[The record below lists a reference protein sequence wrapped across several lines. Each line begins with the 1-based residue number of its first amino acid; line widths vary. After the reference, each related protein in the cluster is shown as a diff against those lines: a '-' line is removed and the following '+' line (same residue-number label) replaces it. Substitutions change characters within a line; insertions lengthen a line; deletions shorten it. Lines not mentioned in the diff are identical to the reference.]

1 MINYSIII
9 PHKNSIASLLRL
21 CDSISDDNDIQI
33 IVIDD
38 CSGLNVLNEI
48 KKNNFNNNVEIIFCD
63 VSKGAGAARNIGVN
77 HAKGTW
83 VLFADADDYFT
94 DNFDNLLNKYLN
106 SASDIIYFDTDSKDD
121 NGDQS
126 YRHLRYSRLVHDFLG
141 DSRKENSLRYYF
153 TPPWAKMIKRDLIIK
168 NNIKFDEVVASNDV
182 MFSIKTAFF
191 AKKIDASKET
201 FYIITLSKGSVT
213 QIISKVHFDSKF
225 RTALNANKFL
235 CSIGMKKY
243 QQSILYFLGKSYKFG
258 LFYFM
263 YVILSILRNRSNVF
277 IGMRKFMNL
286 NKVLREREN
295 ANYITKKIK

>member
-9 PHKNSIASLLRL
+9 PHKNSFKSLLRL
-21 CDSISDDNDIQI
+21 CDSISASNDIQI
-33 IVIDD
+33 IIIDD
-38 CSGLNVLNEI
+38 CSNFDILNAI
-48 KKNNFNNNVEIIFCD
+48 KNNKFNNNVEIIFCEI
-63 VSKGAGAARNIGVN
+63 SKGAGGARNIGIN
-77 HAKGTW
+77 NAKGKW
-83 VLFADADDYFT
+83 LLFADADDYFT
-94 DNFDNLLNKYLN
+94 VNFECLLNKYLD
-106 SASDIIYFDTDSKDD
+106 SSSDIIYFDSDSHDD
-121 NGDQS
+121 NGNQS
-126 YRHLRYSRLVHDFLG
+126 YRHLRYSSLVHDFLN
-141 DSRKENSLRYYF
+141 DISKENSLKYYF

-258 LFYFM
+258 FFYFM